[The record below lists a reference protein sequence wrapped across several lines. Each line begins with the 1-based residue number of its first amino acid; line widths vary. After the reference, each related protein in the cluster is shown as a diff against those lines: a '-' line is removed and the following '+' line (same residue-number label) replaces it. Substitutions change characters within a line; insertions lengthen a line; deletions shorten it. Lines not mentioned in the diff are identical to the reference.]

1 MTTLQEI
8 MQEASKLSL
17 PEKRSLA
24 QFLLE
29 QAAQDVRATQAPSQ
43 GPAAGN
49 FVRPD
54 MDRVLERQWLKE
66 NWPPYLGQWVCLE
79 GEQLV
84 SSGTDG
90 HQVYAAAKAAGITV
104 PFIVRVEDP
113 TLLYAGGIEAL

>member
-1 MTTLQEI
+1 MTTLQEL

-29 QAAQDVRATQAPSQ
+29 QAARDARTAQPPTVPVSSQ
-43 GPAAGN
+43 HA
-49 FVRPD
+49 RPD
-54 MDRVLERQWLKE
+54 MDRVRERQWLKE
-66 NWPPYLGQWVCLE
+66 NWPQYLGQWVCLE

-90 HQVYAAAKAAGITV
+90 HQVYAAAKAVGITV